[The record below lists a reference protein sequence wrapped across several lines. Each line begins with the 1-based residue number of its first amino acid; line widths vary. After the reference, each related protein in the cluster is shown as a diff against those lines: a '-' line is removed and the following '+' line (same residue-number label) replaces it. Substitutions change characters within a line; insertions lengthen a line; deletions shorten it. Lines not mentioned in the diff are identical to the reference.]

1 MNSYLIMIFFFF
13 EFIVI
18 AGIILDA
25 ISNKEEIEYSNSL
38 SSLVFMACNIGVFV
52 LFNPYIDEHYLEVFL
67 KIFYILAHVP
77 LSLTYAIT
85 SLYKSIKHIKYFPSK
100 FARLLICNVTVIFLL
115 SIVNVFVLYR
125 ETKEIYILIFLQGLF
140 SGIQFLL
147 WMLERKR
154 VQKLLQQRDE
164 DAVIQNLETTEDE
177 PHEN

>member
-1 MNSYLIMIFFFF
+1 MNSSLIMIFFFF
-13 EFIVI
+13 EIIVI

-25 ISNKEEIEYSNSL
+25 ISNREEIEYSNSL

-52 LFNPYIDEHYLEVFL
+52 LFNPSIDDPYLEVFL
-67 KIFYILAHVP
+67 KIFYILAHIP

-85 SLYKSIKHIKYFPSK
+85 SLYKSIKHIRYFPSK
-100 FARLLICNVTVIFLL
+100 FDRILICNVTIIFLL
-115 SIVNVFVLYR
+115 SIVNVFVLFR

-147 WMLERKR
+147 WMLEIKR
-154 VQKLLQQRDE
+154 VQKLFKERNE

>member
-1 MNSYLIMIFFFF
+1 MNSSLIMIFFFF
-13 EFIVI
+13 EIIVI

-85 SLYKSIKHIKYFPSK
+85 SLYKSIKHIRYFPSK
-100 FARLLICNVTVIFLL
+100 FDRILICNVTIIFLL
-115 SIVNVFVLYR
+115 SIVNVFVLFR
-125 ETKEIYILIFLQGLF
+125 ETKEIYILIFLQGIF

-147 WMLERKR
+147 WILERKR
-154 VQKLLQQRDE
+154 VQKLLKQRKE
-164 DAVIQNLETTEDE
+164 DAVIQNLEATEDE

>member
-1 MNSYLIMIFFFF
+1 MNSPLIMIFFFF
-13 EFIVI
+13 EIIVI

-25 ISNKEEIEYSNSL
+25 ISNKEEIDYSNSL
-38 SSLVFMACNIGVFV
+38 SSLVFTTCNIGMFV
-52 LFNPYIDEHYLEVFL
+52 LFNPSIDEPYLKVFL
-67 KIFYILAHVP
+67 QIFYILAHIP

-100 FARLLICNVTVIFLL
+100 FARILICNVTVIFLL

-147 WMLERKR
+147 WILERKR
-154 VQKLLQQRDE
+154 VQKLLKERNE
-164 DAVIQNLETTEDE
+164 DAVIQNLETTEEE

>member
-85 SLYKSIKHIKYFPSK
+85 SLYKSIKHIRYFPSK

-125 ETKEIYILIFLQGLF
+125 ETKEIYILIFLQCLF

-164 DAVIQNLETTEDE
+164 DAVIQNIETTEDE

>member
-1 MNSYLIMIFFFF
+1 MNSPLIMIFFFF
-13 EFIVI
+13 EIIVI

-25 ISNKEEIEYSNSL
+25 ISNKEEIDYSNSL
-38 SSLVFMACNIGVFV
+38 SSLVFTTCNIGMFV
-52 LFNPYIDEHYLEVFL
+52 LFNPSIDEPYLKVFL
-67 KIFYILAHVP
+67 QIFYILAHIP

-85 SLYKSIKHIKYFPSK
+85 TLYKSFKHIKFFPSK
-100 FARLLICNVTVIFLL
+100 FARILICNVTIIFFL

-154 VQKLLQQRDE
+154 VQRLLKERNE
-164 DAVIQNLETTEDE
+164 DAVIQNLETTEEE

>member
-1 MNSYLIMIFFFF
+1 MNSSLIMIFFFF
-13 EFIVI
+13 EIIVI

-25 ISNKEEIEYSNSL
+25 ISNREEIEYSNSL

-52 LFNPYIDEHYLEVFL
+52 LFNPYIDDPYLEVFL
-67 KIFYILAHVP
+67 KIFYILAHIP

-85 SLYKSIKHIKYFPSK
+85 NLYKSIKHINYFPSK
-100 FARLLICNVTVIFLL
+100 FARILICNVTIIFLF
-115 SIVNVFVLYR
+115 SIVNVFVLFR

-147 WMLERKR
+147 WMLEIKR
-154 VQKLLQQRDE
+154 VQKLFKERNE

>member
-1 MNSYLIMIFFFF
+1 MNSSLIMIFF
-13 EFIVI
+13 EIIVI

-25 ISNKEEIEYSNSL
+25 ISNREEIEYSNSL

-52 LFNPYIDEHYLEVFL
+52 LFNPYIDDPYLEVFL
-67 KIFYILAHVP
+67 KIFYILAHIP

-85 SLYKSIKHIKYFPSK
+85 NLYKSIKHINYFPSK
-100 FARLLICNVTVIFLL
+100 FARILICNVTIIFLF
-115 SIVNVFVLYR
+115 SIVNVFVLFR

-147 WMLERKR
+147 WMLEIKR
-154 VQKLLQQRDE
+154 VQKLFKERNE

>member
-67 KIFYILAHVP
+67 KIFYILAHIP

-85 SLYKSIKHIKYFPSK
+85 NLYKSIKHIKYFPSK
-100 FARLLICNVTVIFLL
+100 FARILICNVTIIFLL
-115 SIVNVFVLYR
+115 SIVNVFVLFR

-147 WMLERKR
+147 WILERKR
-154 VQKLLQQRDE
+154 VQKLLKERNE
-164 DAVIQNLETTEDE
+164 DAVIRNLETTEDE

>member
-1 MNSYLIMIFFFF
+1 MNSSLIMIFFFF
-13 EFIVI
+13 EIIVI

-25 ISNKEEIEYSNSL
+25 ISDSEEIDYSNSL

-52 LFNPYIDEHYLEVFL
+52 LFNPSIDDPYLEVIL
-67 KIFYILAHVP
+67 RIFYLLTHIP

-85 SLYKSIKHIKYFPSK
+85 TLYKSIKHIKYFPSK
-100 FARLLICNVTVIFLL
+100 FDRILICNVTIIFLL
-115 SIVNVFVLYR
+115 SIVNVFVFFR

-147 WMLERKR
+147 WILERKR
-154 VQKLLQQRDE
+154 VQKLLKERNE

>member
-1 MNSYLIMIFFFF
+1 MNSSLIMIFFFF

-38 SSLVFMACNIGVFV
+38 SSLVFMVCNIGVFV

-67 KIFYILAHVP
+67 KIFYILAHIP

-100 FARLLICNVTVIFLL
+100 FVRILICNVTIIFLL
-115 SIVNVFVLYR
+115 SIVNVFVLFR

-147 WMLERKR
+147 WILERKR
-154 VQKLLQQRDE
+154 VQKLLKERNE
-164 DAVIQNLETTEDE
+164 DAAIRNLETTEDE

>member
-1 MNSYLIMIFFFF
+1 MNSSLIMIFFFF
-13 EFIVI
+13 EIIII

-25 ISNKEEIEYSNSL
+25 ISNREEIDYSNSL
-38 SSLVFMACNIGVFV
+38 SSLVFMVCNIGVFV

-67 KIFYILAHVP
+67 KIFYILAHIP

-100 FARLLICNVTVIFLL
+100 FVRILICNVTIIFLL
-115 SIVNVFVLYR
+115 SIVNVFVLFR

-147 WMLERKR
+147 WILERKR
-154 VQKLLQQRDE
+154 VQKLLKERNE
-164 DAVIQNLETTEDE
+164 DAVIRNLETTEDE

>member
-1 MNSYLIMIFFFF
+1 MNSSLIMIFFFF

-38 SSLVFMACNIGVFV
+38 SSLVFMVCNIGVFV

-67 KIFYILAHVP
+67 KIFYILAHIP

-100 FARLLICNVTVIFLL
+100 FVRILICNVTIIFLL
-115 SIVNVFVLYR
+115 SIVNVFVLFR

-147 WMLERKR
+147 WILERKR
-154 VQKLLQQRDE
+154 VQKLLKERNE
-164 DAVIQNLETTEDE
+164 DAVIRNLETTEDE

>member
-52 LFNPYIDEHYLEVFL
+52 LFNPYIDKHYLEVFL

-115 SIVNVFVLYR
+115 SIVNVFVLFR

-164 DAVIQNLETTEDE
+164 DAVIQDIETTEDE